1 MRWHKCRPRKVD
13 FNSVV
18 KTGSWWNWNG
28 PVESRIQRRFKIM
41 SLRSPRDIL
50 VKRLRPHFFWL
61 LAFFVLYAIFVWTRD
76 NSLQTMCLRSRKLR
90 SSTNSY
96 DLKNSKMYSLCGTS
110 NSRFIDDIANNSS
123 VNKVLNRGKNCSNLD
138 KEIANLR
145 KRLTTYEKLDK
156 FMEVD
161 SMTSKFGSKMRQN
174 ILIVSDYASGSS
186 FLGEILNQHPQVFYL
201 YEPLK
206 SLEFYHENRPES
218 IYDTMVTHLLNG
230 IFHCNFR
237 DLVYYT
243 EFLSYQYSSLR
254 HRLAS
259 RALSSPPLCPENYNN
274 PRYSIRMCAPLRPQT
289 ASAICRLHKH
299 TAVKTIRFN
308 SFHKLSYLMDNGGPM
323 DFSLKVIHLIR
334 DPRAVLNSRVLDNS
348 RQNWTIKSVGEY
360 AQSMCRDM
368 LRNIKYAV
376 SAPAWLHG
384 RYTLIRYEDLAT
396 NPHQIAEQLYRYLGV
411 TIAPQ
416 VRSWIDRTLRDGF
429 KSNSLLDSIYRQ
441 FSYSTQNLTDSV
453 QKWRTQI
460 PYSIVRLI
468 ETECYEVMNLV
479 GYKIV
484 EDEDELRTVS
494 FPLTD

>member
-1 MRWHKCRPRKVD
+1 M
-13 FNSVV
+13 
-18 KTGSWWNWNG
+18 G
-28 PVESRIQRRFKIM
+28 SRIPGRFKIM
-41 SLRSPRDIL
+41 SLRSLQDIL
-50 VKRLRPHFFWL
+50 VKRLRPHSFWL
-61 LAFFVLYAIFVWTRD
+61 LALFLLCAIFVWTRD
-76 NSLQTMCLRSRKLR
+76 NSLETMCLRNRKLR
-90 SSTNSY
+90 SSTNTY
-96 DLKNSKMYSLCGTS
+96 DLKNSKRYSPCGT
-110 NSRFIDDIANNSS
+110 NNRFIDDIANNSS

-138 KEIANLR
+138 KEIENLR
-145 KRLTTYEKLDK
+145 KKLTMYEKLDK

-161 SMTSKFGSKMRQN
+161 STTSKFGSKMRQN
-174 ILIVSDYASGSS
+174 VLIVSDYASGSS

-259 RALSSPPLCPENYNN
+259 RALSSPPLCSENYNN

-299 TAVKTIRFN
+299 TAVKTNRFN
-308 SFHKLSYLMDNGGPM
+308 SIHKLSYLMDTEGPM
-323 DFSLKVIHLIR
+323 DFSLKVVHLIR

-348 RQNWTIKSVGEY
+348 RQNWTIKSVGEH

-376 SAPAWLHG
+376 SAPVWLHG

-453 QKWRTQI
+453 QKWRGQI